1 MASYNYEN
9 RKGSGKK
16 LKVHFDLPKDGESPI
31 DHHKKHSSASISSQ
45 SSLDSDDNIEN
56 LEEFSNVGGSS
67 PAWSFHSGTFMHSP
81 TPQSM
86 SHNPNPNSGYDPSR
100 IPSSIFASKPTSP
113 MEWSVQSNESLFS
126 LHLGN
131 YSFSK
136 DQFFAFNSKSGE
148 LPKNNEFIGA
158 STTLPPVQEVNHNND
173 KNEVDKEKHSMSSDS
188 SHDSIDTLDK
198 TTNLPL
204 EKDNIKTSKE
214 KIDLV
219 LKDNDQDKTKT
230 STNVDTTTLD
240 KTREDHNKAVAVPSE
255 EPKNYATNVSYRS
268 VESDMSNHSFQFPM

>member
-1 MASYNYEN
+1 MASYNYDN

-31 DHHKKHSSASISSQ
+31 DHHKKHSSAASISSH

-56 LEEFSNVGGSS
+56 LEESSNVGGSS
-67 PAWSFHSGTFMHSP
+67 PAWSFQSGRVMHSP
-81 TPQSM
+81 PP
-86 SHNPNPNSGYDPSR
+86 NPNPNSGYDPNR
-100 IPSSIFASKPTSP
+100 IPSSIFGSKPTSP

-148 LPKNNEFIGA
+148 LPKNNDFMGA
-158 STTLPPVQEVNHNND
+158 SMSLPPVQEVNHDND
-173 KNEVDKEKHSMSSDS
+173 KNVVDKERHSMSSNS
-188 SHDSIDTLDK
+188 SHDSVNSLDK

-204 EKDNIKTSKE
+204 EKDNIKTSNE

-219 LKDNDQDKTKT
+219 LKDNKNKT
-230 STNVDTTTLD
+230 STNANTTTLD
-240 KTREDHNKAVAVPSE
+240 KTHEDHNKAVAVPSE

-268 VESDMSNHSFQFPM
+268 VESNMSNHSFQFPM